1 MHNRRMRAA
10 LGLKPLKMEAE
21 EPKGPSK
28 EEQQRKEEEEKA
40 AKAAELAERV
50 KQ

>member
-1 MHNRRMRAA
+1 MRAA

-21 EPKGPSK
+21 APKGPTQAEAEAARKK
-28 EEQQRKEEEEKA
+28 EEAEAA

>member
-1 MHNRRMRAA
+1 MRVA

-21 EPKGPSK
+21 APKGPSK
-28 EEQQRKEEEEKA
+28 AEAEAAAKKEEAAAA

-50 KQ
+50 QT

>member
-1 MHNRRMRAA
+1 MRAA
-10 LGLKPLKMEAE
+10 LGLKPLKAEA
-21 EPKGPSK
+21 EPKGPTAAEQAAAEKK
-28 EEQQRKEEEEKA
+28 EEAERA